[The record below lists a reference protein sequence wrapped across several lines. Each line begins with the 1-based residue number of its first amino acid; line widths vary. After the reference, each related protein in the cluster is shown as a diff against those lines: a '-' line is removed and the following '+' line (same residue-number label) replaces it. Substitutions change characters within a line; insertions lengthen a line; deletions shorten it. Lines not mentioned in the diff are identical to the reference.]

1 MVIRISEPST
11 VTITSDCTGRWHTS
25 LLGVLLFSGVAELIV
40 LGRVNGYFFP
50 SKTVHPQKHRGT
62 SQFQITANLNHEW
75 KTTYMKLHD
84 PLKHLNDSR
93 PIFLILKLTGL
104 TDQGQNSTG
113 FTSYELQGEA
123 LPNTS
128 GNSHCGKS
136 PVNFPASRLKIWS
149 PKISEH
155 IICKEFQYNYITTI
169 QKINNAP
176 WTRRTY
182 QKISNN
188 NGLLK
193 RSAAHTWL

>member
-1 MVIRISEPST
+1 M
-11 VTITSDCTGRWHTS
+11 
-25 LLGVLLFSGVAELIV
+25 LGVLLFSGVAELLV

-62 SQFQITANLNHEW
+62 SQFQITANLERL

-123 LPNTS
+123 FQTRVGIPIAA
-128 GNSHCGKS
+128 S
-136 PVNFPASRLKIWS
+136 PR
-149 PKISEH
+149 
-155 IICKEFQYNYITTI
+155 
-169 QKINNAP
+169 
-176 WTRRTY
+176 
-182 QKISNN
+182 
-188 NGLLK
+188 
-193 RSAAHTWL
+193 